1 MEDRSTRI
9 ACRPVG
15 PRDVLSDLTGLSF
28 ARPGASG
35 LTGASHLVEQH
46 PARMAPESPAPAPDP
61 FRRPQRHTPPCGLTD
76 LPRYLSPVV
85 EALLSGQT
93 DETAS
98 RRLGI
103 SPRTY
108 SRRVAELLEHL
119 EVSTR
124 FQGGAEL
131 IRRCQPG
138 CPHRK
143 VTIPQPR
150 RTE

>member
-1 MEDRSTRI
+1 MKQHSARVPSGILGVTQ
-9 ACRPVG
+9 AAFQRPHRQM
-15 PRDVLSDLTGLSF
+15 PN
-28 ARPGASG
+28 
-35 LTGASHLVEQH
+35 
-46 PARMAPESPAPAPDP
+46 
-61 FRRPQRHTPPCGLTD
+61 CGLTD
-76 LPRYLSPVV
+76 LPRYLIPIV

-98 RRLGI
+98 RKLGI

-131 IRRCQPG
+131 VLRCQPG
-138 CPHRK
+138 CQHRE
-143 VTIPQPR
+143 VNMPQPG